1 MDILITTL
9 LVLFAT
15 AMLIL
20 EVAFIPGFGFTG
32 IIGMLSMIG
41 AVFYAFMLLGN
52 VAGWIVLLVSVLIC
66 IALFLWAL
74 YGKSL
79 DKMALK
85 KNIESTVNEQ
95 DMSRFAVGDRGI
107 TRTRLALI
115 GEALINGQVVEV
127 KSEGGF
133 IDERQEIE
141 IIRISGD
148 SLFVAKVENKQP
160 NN

>member
-1 MDILITTL
+1 MDILITSL

-15 AMLIL
+15 VMLIL
-20 EVAFIPGFGFTG
+20 EVAFLPGFGFTG

-41 AVFYAFMLLGN
+41 AVFYAFILLGN
-52 VAGWIVLLVSVLIC
+52 AAGWIVLLVAVLIC

-85 KNIESTVNEQ
+85 KNIESTVNDQ
-95 DMSRFAVGDRGI
+95 DMSRFAVGDRGV

-115 GEALINGQVVEV
+115 GEALINGQIVEV

-148 SLFVAKVENKQP
+148 SLFVAKVEK
-160 NN
+160 